1 MDSTVENI
9 DTEYNLPLHIAA
21 LFINLTASALGVL
34 FPILFL
40 YTSFSPRVSARISSC
55 IQVGKTFGTGVIL
68 ATAFIHMLPAAFES
82 LTNESLPP
90 LFHEGEG
97 YGAWPG
103 LVTMLAALCMH
114 LIEFAATQRFYQAAQ
129 KLSSSSSSSSQP
141 NGNGTRTSYDDNEIK
156 LKHHHLGSDS
166 SSLEDIRTANLVS
179 MQEALD
185 QPFHSHSHGG
195 QIMLQNK
202 KSLAEVE
209 TADGDHTHHRHHH
222 NASQGGPEGSH
233 TLGGSSKSDSRQE
246 HHAKVIST
254 YILEL
259 GIAMHSIIIG
269 VSLGTTTGSAFTSL
283 LVALV
288 FHQVCDDLLIS
299 MVVGGTLCPPT
310 RSPTAVDPHLS
321 HQTPSLSLSTIFS
334 PADNSQ
340 FFEGIAL
347 GGRIAACGYER
358 SSFKPWL
365 MAFLFAISTPTGV
378 AIGLGIHQ
386 TYAEEATTNIIVSGV
401 FDSLSAGIL
410 IYTALVQLLTM
421 EMSASTEFRQLPL
434 SKRIVQFVSLW
445 AGAGVMALIG
455 KWA

>member
-90 LFHEGEG
+90 IFHEGEG

-233 TLGGSSKSDSRQE
+233 TLGGSSTQE

-288 FHQVCDDLLIS
+288 FH
-299 MVVGGTLCPPT
+299 
-310 RSPTAVDPHLS
+310 
-321 HQTPSLSLSTIFS
+321 
-334 PADNSQ
+334 Q